1 MTRTFFQ
8 IARRWL
14 LRVAAVLAVLYAAFF
29 GSMYWLMTRPPERF
43 AAAMATLATPTFIL
57 LPFESMW
64 FRARAGAVHVGD
76 PAPDFNLP
84 TLDRTSSVTLSNLR
98 GVKPVVLIFGSYT

>member
-1 MTRTFFQ
+1 MTGPFFP
-8 IARRWL
+8 IALRWL
-14 LRVAAVLAVLYAAFF
+14 LRVAVVLTILYIAFF

-43 AAAMATLATPTFIL
+43 ASAMATLATPTFVL

-64 FRARAGAVHVGD
+64 FKARAGSLHVGD

-84 TLDRTSSVTLSNLR
+84 TLDRTSNVTLSALR